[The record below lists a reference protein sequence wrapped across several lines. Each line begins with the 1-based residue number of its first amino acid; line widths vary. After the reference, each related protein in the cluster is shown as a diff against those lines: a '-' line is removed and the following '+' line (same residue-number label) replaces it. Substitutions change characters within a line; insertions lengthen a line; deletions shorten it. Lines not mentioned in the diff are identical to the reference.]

1 MLVETTHK
9 KGANSVEMCH
19 PQNITHLSTRHS
31 QLQVLHANELIQ
43 NHPPVHV
50 CTESVYDEYST
61 SALSRKPL
69 SLSLSLFLC
78 PQLFS
83 LRKTKKKKKN
93 HSSHSDR
100 EQRKTWPGPV
110 TFTASWLV
118 EARCVCFVAVR
129 TAKQTVLW
137 ALLWTQSYLSSPVRV
152 NLHSRLKVDSFFFF
166 SHCDTFCDQIKGK
179 WVLYSLTITSVT
191 GTENLLSYW

>member
-1 MLVETTHK
+1 
-9 KGANSVEMCH
+9 MC
-19 PQNITHLSTRHS
+19 
-31 QLQVLHANELIQ
+31 VLKVFTMNTVLLLCHGN
-43 NHPPVHV
+43 
-50 CTESVYDEYST
+50 
-61 SALSRKPL
+61 
-69 SLSLSLFLC
+69 LSLFL
-78 PQLFS
+78 S
-83 LRKTKKKKKN
+83 LSSSVHSFFTQENKKEKKN

>member
-78 PQLFS
+78 PQLFHS
-83 LRKTKKKKKN
+83 GKQKRKKKPTAAIATESKG
-93 HSSHSDR
+93 R
-100 EQRKTWPGPV
+100 PGPGLSPLRHPDWSRP
-110 TFTASWLV
+110 A
-118 EARCVCFVAVR
+118 VC
-129 TAKQTVLW
+129 
-137 ALLWTQSYLSSPVRV
+137 ALLPCGRQSRQFFERCCGRRAISAVLS
-152 NLHSRLKVDSFFFF
+152 
-166 SHCDTFCDQIKGK
+166 G
-179 WVLYSLTITSVT
+179 
-191 GTENLLSYW
+191 

>member
-19 PQNITHLSTRHS
+19 PQNITHLSTRHP
-31 QLQVLHANELIQ
+31 QLQVLHANKLIQ
-43 NHPPVHV
+43 NHLPVHV
-50 CTESVYDEYST
+50 CTESVYDEYRT
-61 SALSRKPL
+61 SALSQKPL
-69 SLSLSLFLC
+69 SLSLFLR
-78 PQLFS
+78 PQVFHS
-83 LRKTKKKKKN
+83 GKQKWKKKT

-118 EARCVCFVAVR
+118 EARCVCFVAVW
-129 TAKQTVLW
+129 TARQTVLW

-152 NLHSRLKVDSFFFF
+152 NLHSTLKADSFFFPP
-166 SHCDTFCDQIKGK
+166 T
-179 WVLYSLTITSVT
+179 VT
-191 GTENLLSYW
+191 HFVTR